1 VEPPPFDR
9 KTAHD
14 AHLFSDEA
22 DPVPAAMP
30 PASGEVAKRIEDL
43 LETDDVF
50 LGPPPAAGEF
60 VADLPSDDSREKLAP
75 GYLEEARRA
84 ARQGR
89 RIAPVTA
96 KKGIGK
102 GPLIASGMLAVAV
115 AGGAAFTVMRGK
127 QEAQADDFAK
137 QDPAPKPNRRA

>member
-1 VEPPPFDR
+1 
-9 KTAHD
+9 
-14 AHLFSDEA
+14 
-22 DPVPAAMP
+22 M
-30 PASGEVAKRIEDL
+30 AKRIEDL

-96 KKGIGK
+96 RSS
-102 GPLIASGMLAVAV
+102 ASSAISLSSAVTADALLLARILLAGTHPRITSEDMLLRN
-115 AGGAAFTVMRGK
+115 TR
-127 QEAQADDFAK
+127 
-137 QDPAPKPNRRA
+137 PTR